1 MRATTM
7 TPLLSKKAATLVI
20 LGIWMVT
27 ILLPCVQVNVN
38 NTFAFVE
45 FEHNEQETEGEEMT
59 IEWDETTF
67 EPNASTPL
75 IADLWH
81 IAHLV
86 NVRLHERLYA
96 SRLLDPPDQHM
107 V

>member
-1 MRATTM
+1 
-7 TPLLSKKAATLVI
+7 
-20 LGIWMVT
+20 
-27 ILLPCVQVNVN
+27 
-38 NTFAFVE
+38 
-45 FEHNEQETEGEEMT
+45 MT

-86 NVRLHERLYA
+86 NVRLHERLDA
-96 SRLLDPPDQHM
+96 SRLLDPPDQRPL
-107 V
+107 

>member
-1 MRATTM
+1 M
-7 TPLLSKKAATLVI
+7 TPLFSKKAATLVI
-20 LGIWMVT
+20 LGIWIVT
-27 ILLPCVQVNVN
+27 ILLPCVPVNVN
-38 NTFAFVE
+38 DTVAVVE

-86 NVRLHERLYA
+86 NVRLHERLDA
-96 SRLLDPPDQHM
+96 SRLLDPPDQRPL
-107 V
+107 

>member
-1 MRATTM
+1 M
-7 TPLLSKKAATLVI
+7 TPSFSKKTATLVI

-38 NTFAFVE
+38 DTVGVVE
-45 FEHNEQETEGEEMT
+45 FEHNEQEAEGEEMT

-86 NVRLHERLYA
+86 NVRLHERLDA
-96 SRLLDPPDQHM
+96 SRLLDPPDQRTL
-107 V
+107 